1 MERRNIFSASTKRTR
16 EKINYI
22 LKVILTASIRFD
34 EGQCGHVRLN
44 RIRAEPHKENENESI
59 RRNEFLGPPTADAA
73 CADLDPVVPAYHHRP
88 YCRRC
93 KCRFSSGGPCLS
105 SPLLRCLLSSLL
117 SPPPTT
123 VPFKTYD

>member
-73 CADLDPVVPAYHHRP
+73 CADLAPVVPAYHHP
-88 YCRRC
+88 SCVAFYHP
-93 KCRFSSGGPCLS
+93 SYHLPPPLS
-105 SPLLRCLLSSLL
+105 LSKPTTDETVSKLGFLHSDISPLL
-117 SPPPTT
+117 
-123 VPFKTYD
+123 